1 MNNIITVALD
11 DTVNKSAI
19 VRKMIQGNFEGK
31 IFRAVNVKA
40 DGSIRE
46 YRALLNVKK
55 TRKRCWF
62 NDCTQRK
69 PDDYL

>member
-46 YRALLNVKK
+46 YRALLNV
-55 TRKRCWF
+55 
-62 NDCTQRK
+62 
-69 PDDYL
+69 